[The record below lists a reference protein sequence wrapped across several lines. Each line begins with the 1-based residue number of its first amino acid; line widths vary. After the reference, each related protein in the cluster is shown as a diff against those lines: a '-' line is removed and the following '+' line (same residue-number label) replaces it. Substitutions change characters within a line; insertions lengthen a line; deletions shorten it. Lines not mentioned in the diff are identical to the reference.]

1 MECNK
6 EEAIKAM
13 RIAEKKLEISDFIGA
28 RKMAQTAHRLFPTLE
43 NITQLLTV
51 CEIHCSAQNRIY
63 GTENDWYGI
72 LQIEQSADETIIKK
86 QYRKLAL
93 LLHPD
98 KNKFAGAES
107 AFKLVGEANRLLS
120 DQSKRKLY
128 DMKCGAAKRNIA
140 ASKPSHDQQNG
151 YTAVNKQERG
161 TANGYS
167 SVPFSHFP
175 GANSFKPPQ
184 PPTQQAFWTCCPF
197 CNVRYQYL
205 KCYLNKM
212 LRCQN
217 CGRGFISHDLNHQ
230 TMPPTYHQSHVPQKK
245 VGPELGPS
253 KSAAQDKHGS
263 DKKAQDRSAGV
274 DLNAKA
280 GKKQKAR
287 HVDVEDRQGG
297 NVKPKSG
304 AEMTGKEKSRSDA
317 ATSTEKGATKSQ
329 NRKRQRKS
337 ATAPGNNS
345 ENDQEVEVNDVSEK
359 NPSLSRD
366 NCQRRSSRNKKC
378 VSVTEYL
385 SEDDNLQGSKKSRGS
400 ASMELKEEMKNATA
414 DVAADKVDNSSGCR
428 GTVDGHAKDIKHGV
442 PPSHPDKN
450 DKSNTEE
457 GKNRSDKNDKKSK
470 TEVSDT
476 EEKDLKG
483 VHVLVCADPEFSDFD
498 KDKVKDCFAVNQV
511 WAIYDTTDGMPRFYA
526 RIRKVFSPKFKLQIT
541 WFEPNPN
548 DKDEIKWSDAELPVA
563 CGKYTVG
570 GTDLTVDLPMFS
582 HLVHCPKQAL
592 KNAYFIYPRKGET
605 WALFKDWDIRWSSE
619 PEKHLTFEYQFVQI
633 LSDYVEDVGIS
644 VAFMDKVKG
653 FVCLFHTTEKHRQNP
668 FKIPPNELY
677 RFSHQIPSVRMT
689 GKEREGVP
697 KGSFELDPAALPP
710 NINDHVDLNNVK
722 EETNDAPA
730 TSGRTDP
737 SHGCKS
743 PKVEV
748 EVIVLD
754 NNDAANIQKKSNPQ
768 KSNPK
773 SEAST
778 IVRKSPRKLNP
789 TEDDARVNIG
799 RCLPEDNRIRDGTQN
814 GLLTHK
820 ESSAIHQ
827 NGGRNTPKKH
837 SEINI
842 QRETK
847 ILRRSPRDLC
857 KKNAG

>member
-13 RIAEKKLEISDFIGA
+13 KIAEKKLETNDFTGA

-72 LQIEQSADETIIKK
+72 LQIEQSSDETVIKK

-98 KNKFAGAES
+98 KNKFSGAES

-128 DMKCGAAKRNIA
+128 DMKYGAARRNIA
-140 ASKPSHDQQNG
+140 PSKPSHDQQNG
-151 YTAVNKQERG
+151 YTAVNKQEKG

-175 GANSFKPPQ
+175 GGNSFKPPQ
-184 PPTQQAFWTCCPF
+184 PPPQQAFWTCCPF

-217 CGRGFISHDLNHQ
+217 CGRGFISHDLNNQ
-230 TMPPTYHQSHVPQKK
+230 TMPPTYHQTHVPQKK
-245 VGPELGPS
+245 VPPESGPS
-253 KSAAQDKHGS
+253 KPDAQNNHGS
-263 DKKAQDRSAGV
+263 DKKSHHRSAGV
-274 DLNAKA
+274 DSKAKA

-287 HVDVEDRQGG
+287 HVDVERQGG
-297 NVKPKSG
+297 NVKPKSD
-304 AEMTGKEKSRSDA
+304 AEMTGKERSRSDA
-317 ATSTEKGATKSQ
+317 GTSTEKGATKNQ

-337 ATAPGNNS
+337 AAARGNNS
-345 ENDQEVEVNDVSEK
+345 ENDQVEDDNVSEK
-359 NPSLSRD
+359 DPGASRD
-366 NCQRRSSRNKKC
+366 DCQRRSSRNKKH
-378 VSVTEYL
+378 VSYTNL
-385 SEDDNLQGSKKSRGS
+385 SEDKDNLQARKKSRGS
-400 ASMELKEEMKNATA
+400 ASTDLKEEMKDATA
-414 DVAADKVDNSSGCR
+414 DVAAS
-428 GTVDGHAKDIKHGV
+428 AKGIRDDL
-442 PPSHPDKN
+442 PPSHPEILANRKP
-450 DKSNTEE
+450 KCEEVVRE
-457 GKNRSDKNDKKSK
+457 GKNRSDKNDKKSE
-470 TEVSDT
+470 TEDDDT
-476 EEKDLKG
+476 EENDLKG

-498 KDKVKDCFAVNQV
+498 KDKAKDCFVVNQV

-526 RIRKVFSPKFKLQIT
+526 RIRKVFSPEFKLQIS
-541 WFEPNPN
+541 WFEPYP
-548 DKDEIKWSDAELPVA
+548 DDEDEIKWSDEELPVA
-563 CGKYTVG
+563 CGKYRIG

-582 HLVHCPKQAL
+582 HLVHCPKQGASR
-592 KNAYFIYPRKGET
+592 NTYFIYPRKGET
-605 WALFKDWDIRWSSE
+605 WALFKDWDIRWNSE
-619 PEKHLTFEYQFVQI
+619 PEKHVAFEYEFVEI

-653 FVCLFHTTEKHRQNP
+653 FVCLFQTTEKHRQNS

-689 GKEREGVP
+689 GKEREGVQ

-722 EETNDAPA
+722 GETNDAPA

-737 SHGCKS
+737 SRGCKS
-743 PKVEV
+743 PKVKV

-754 NNDAANIQKKSNPQ
+754 NNEAANIQKKSNPK
-768 KSNPK
+768 KSHPK
-773 SEAST
+773 SEAPT

-789 TEDDARVNIG
+789 TENNTQVNTDKFV
-799 RCLPEDNRIRDGTQN
+799 PEDNRSKGESQN
-814 GLLTHK
+814 GLSTHK
-820 ESSAIHQ
+820 EGSTIHQ
-827 NGGRNTPKKH
+827 NGGTNTPKKH
-837 SEINI
+837 GENSAQEML
-842 QRETK
+842 R
-847 ILRRSPRDLC
+847 LRRSPRDLS